1 MNRTAWNL
9 HVHLIFF
16 ITFFGVDGFG
26 AAPGWA
32 LPARGGEFRDD
43 RVALAGE
50 LFLGISRP

>member
-32 LPARGGEFRDD
+32 LPARGGEFRDY